1 MHRFLGK
8 FLLGIALVTPVAL
21 QAEHEVKVK
30 VKRYYDRDAKDWH
43 EWNEREERAYRRY
56 REEKRMENRDWARL
70 HREQQ
75 REYWRWRHR
84 NNDDILFGDRH

>member
-8 FLLGIALVTPVAL
+8 FLLGLALLTPVAL
-21 QAEHEVKVK
+21 QADHEVKVK

-56 REEKRMENRDWARL
+56 LEQKRIEHRDWARL
-70 HREQQ
+70 RREQQ
-75 REYWRWRHR
+75 REYWRWRHLH
-84 NNDDILFGDRH
+84 NDDLIFGDRH